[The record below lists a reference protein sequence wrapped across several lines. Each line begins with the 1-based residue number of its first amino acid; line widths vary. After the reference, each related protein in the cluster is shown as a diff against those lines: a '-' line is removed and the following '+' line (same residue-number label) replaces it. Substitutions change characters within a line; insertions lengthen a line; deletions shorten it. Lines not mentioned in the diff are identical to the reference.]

1 MDWNAG
7 QRPTAPSRRRGYFV
21 GVVIGCCATLVV
33 TLATAWMLGWFDQ
46 ESSSGTSWH
55 DPSEHTVSIDTEH
68 LAVELTVPGDLAVD
82 RVHAG
87 PFYGPALD
95 CRILRYRFGGDLVL
109 EAFEDACEIDSTQR
123 VINGRHGFYRTLDDV
138 PEPVD
143 VSEVATDAG
152 PAEVF
157 VQEYAEYTNSSNYWD
172 EPVAI
177 VTLSDPVDSDFP
189 TLVLRSD
196 KGELSREELTKVVAS
211 LSAIED

>member
-1 MDWNAG
+1 MGWDEG
-7 QRPTAPSRRRGYFV
+7 PRPSAPSNRRGLLV
-21 GVVIGCCATLVV
+21 GVVIGCCATLVLA
-33 TLATAWMLGWFDQ
+33 LATAWMLGWFDR
-46 ESSSGTSWH
+46 ESSSGAPWH
-55 DPSEHTVSIDTEH
+55 DPAEHTVFIDTEH
-68 LAVELTVPGDLAVD
+68 LAVELTVPGDLAID

-95 CRILRYRFGGDLVL
+95 CRFLRYRFGGDLVL
-109 EAFEDACEIDSTQR
+109 EAFENACEIDSTQR

-138 PEPVD
+138 PDPVD
-143 VSEVATDAG
+143 VREVATDAG

-177 VTLSDPVDSDFP
+177 VALDDPVDPDFP

-196 KGELSREELTKVVAS
+196 KGELSREALTEIVAS